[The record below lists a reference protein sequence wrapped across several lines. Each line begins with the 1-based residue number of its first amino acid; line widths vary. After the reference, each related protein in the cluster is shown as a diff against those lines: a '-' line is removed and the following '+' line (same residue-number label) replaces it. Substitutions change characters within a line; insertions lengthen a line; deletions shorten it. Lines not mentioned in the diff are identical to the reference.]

1 MFSTCCKQLEEVPR
15 LSELPGVLL
24 SSLGLM
30 KSFGIGL
37 WRWEKMAGCPNL
49 DRYLADLC
57 NLIIEP
63 NSS

>member
-30 KSFGIGL
+30 KAL
-37 WRWEKMAGCPNL
+37 VL
-49 DRYLADLC
+49 DCGGGRKWLGAP
-57 NLIIEP
+57 IWIVI
-63 NSS
+63 